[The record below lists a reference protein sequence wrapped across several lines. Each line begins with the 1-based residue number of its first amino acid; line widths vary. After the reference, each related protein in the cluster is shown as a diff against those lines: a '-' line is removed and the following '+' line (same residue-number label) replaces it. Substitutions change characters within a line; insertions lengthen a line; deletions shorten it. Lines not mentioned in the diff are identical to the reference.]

1 MKRFLLKTKPIR
13 LGRWGKSD
21 WIKVDH
27 ANLDSGYISTLNVK
41 KDHLNEDQNHPS
53 LDKRPLLEE
62 NTRRR

>member
-41 KDHLNEDQNHPS
+41 KDHLFI
-53 LDKRPLLEE
+53 DK
-62 NTRRR
+62 